1 MLLCLLG
8 TAVPA
13 AAQKDAV
20 LALGVAGSVYRPTD
34 AAVDNSWGV
43 GLVARLRRSTGFG
56 PTIGLNWFKADVNS
70 DIGGQR
76 TRLGTMLVRPLMVG
90 VAYTRQYAKF
100 AVSGSF
106 VAGRAFNGLRH
117 TGAASE
123 AFANLGQPG
132 TTFDVTDCFAYRPA
146 FSIWWELGNRFG
158 LLTSVSYL
166 YARPDV
172 ITTTPTAGTFR
183 RQVDMSSPLFTV
195 GIGYGIF

>member
-1 MLLCLLG
+1 
-8 TAVPA
+8 
-13 AAQKDAV
+13 
-20 LALGVAGSVYRPTD
+20 
-34 AAVDNSWGV
+34 
-43 GLVARLRRSTGFG
+43 
-56 PTIGLNWFKADVNS
+56 
-70 DIGGQR
+70 
-76 TRLGTMLVRPLMVG
+76 MLVSPLMVG

-106 VAGRAFNGLRH
+106 VAGRAFNG
-117 TGAASE
+117 AAPHRRRRSE

-195 GIGYGIF
+195 GIGYWIF